1 MTGASCRSEGCE
13 APRRVRRGA
22 VDPLCED
29 CYRQALARVAA
40 ELAGEQ
46 EAGRAKQRF
55 KRFQTSPG
63 QRTGEP
69 QPSASGAPGG
79 PRLISEALLAEAR
92 RRYEQDQ
99 RPLGEI
105 AAALVDR
112 TGYANPRSAEMALRA
127 QFKRRGW
134 RLRSRRE
141 AAAVRAQQRLKQAA

>member
-1 MTGASCRSEGCE
+1 MTGASCRNEGCAE
-13 APRRVRRGA
+13 PRRIRRGA

-29 CYRQALARVAA
+29 CYRQALRRVAA

-46 EAGRAKQRF
+46 HPGRAKQRF
-55 KRFQTSPG
+55 KRFENNPG
-63 QRTGEP
+63 QQRTGER
-69 QPSASGAPGG
+69 QPSRGGAPAG
-79 PRLISEALLAEAR
+79 PRLISEALLAEAH

-105 AAALVDR
+105 AAALIER

-141 AAAVRAQQRLKQAA
+141 AAAVRAQQAP